1 MGNRE
6 KLLATATAIFGKKGY
21 QATSVD
27 FILDAAGVS
36 PSNFYY
42 HFKSKEKLAYEVLER
57 TFEATRERIAP
68 LFMNKRLRPSQKLEQ
83 LNRLFVEKMARDG
96 CRGGC
101 PLGNLAQELS
111 DSHPG
116 LSQRLA
122 EFFEECMEGIAGV
135 VAQGIKAGEFRKDLD
150 PRAAA
155 YLLFGS
161 LEGLIL
167 LSKSL
172 KDVAPLDRGFR
183 QALALL
189 KERN

>member
-6 KLLATATAIFGKKGY
+6 KLLTTATSIFGKRGY

-27 FILDAAGVS
+27 DILDAARVA

-42 HFKSKEKLAYEVLER
+42 HFKSKEKLAYEVLEA
-57 TFEATRERIAP
+57 TFQATRQQIAP
-68 LFMNKRLRPSQKLEQ
+68 LFMNRKLRPAEKLEH
-83 LNRLFVEKMARDG
+83 LHRLFVKKMADNG

-116 LSQRLA
+116 FRQRLA
-122 EFFEECMEGIAGV
+122 EFFEECMDGIALV
-135 VAQGIKAGEFRKDLD
+135 VAEGVRKGEFRRDIEPHD
-150 PRAAA
+150 AA
-155 YLLFGS
+155 YLLFGAI
-161 LEGLIL
+161 EGLIL

-172 KDVAPLDRGFR
+172 KDVAPLERGFR

-189 KERN
+189 KEKH

>member
-6 KLLATATAIFGKKGY
+6 KLLSTATAIFGKRGY

-27 FILDAAGVS
+27 HILGEAGVS

-42 HFKSKEKLAYEVLER
+42 HFRSKEKLAYEVLER
-57 TFEATRERIAP
+57 TFQATRQEIAP
-68 LFMNKRLRPSQKLEQ
+68 LFMNRRLRPAEKLEH
-83 LNRLFVEKMARDG
+83 LHRLFVQKMAQNG

-116 LSQRLA
+116 FRQRLA
-122 EFFEECMEGIAGV
+122 EFFGECMDGIALV
-135 VAQGIKAGEFRKDLD
+135 VSQGIKAGEFRRDID
-150 PRAAA
+150 PKSAA

-161 LEGLIL
+161 LEGLL
-167 LSKSL
+167 LLCKSL
-172 KDVAPLDRGFR
+172 KEVAPLERGFR

-189 KERN
+189 REKK

>member
-6 KLLATATAIFGKKGY
+6 KLLDAACATFGQRGY
-21 QATSVD
+21 SATSVD
-27 FILDAAGVS
+27 DLLMSAGVS

-42 HFKSKEKLAYEVLER
+42 HFKSKEELGYHVLDR
-57 TFEATRERIAP
+57 TFDAVRQEVAP
-68 LFMNKRLRPSQKLEQ
+68 IFMNRKLSAAAKLEQ
-83 LNRLFVEKMARDG
+83 LHRGFVERMSQKN
-96 CRGGC
+96 CCGGC

-116 LSQRLA
+116 FRKRLA
-122 EFFEECMEGIAGV
+122 EFFQECLDGIEGIVRQGV
-135 VAQGIKAGEFRKDLD
+135 ESGEFRKGVD
-150 PRAAA
+150 PRAAS

-167 LSKSL
+167 LSKNL

-183 QALALL
+183 QALELL
-189 KERN
+189 RK

>member
-6 KLLATATAIFGKKGY
+6 KLIATAAAIFGRRGY

-27 FILDAAGVS
+27 HILEAAGVS

-42 HFKSKEKLAYEVLER
+42 HFKSKETLAYEVLER
-57 TFEATRERIAP
+57 TFDELRKELGPI
-68 LFMNKRLRPSQKLEQ
+68 FMNRRLSAPEKLQ
-83 LNRLFVEKMARDG
+83 HLHRLFVKKMEENG

-116 LSQRLA
+116 FRQRLA
-122 EFFEECMEGIAGV
+122 EFFEECMAGIAEI
-135 VAQGIKAGEFRKDLD
+135 VAQGVREGAFRRDTD
-150 PRAAA
+150 PRATS

-161 LEGLIL
+161 IEGLIL

-172 KDVAPLDRGFR
+172 KDVAPLEQGFR

-189 KERN
+189 RKEN

>member
-6 KLLATATAIFGKKGY
+6 KLLETAVAAFGRNGY

-27 FILDAAGVS
+27 DILETARVS

-42 HFKSKEKLAYEVLER
+42 HFKSKEELALEVLECYFR
-57 TFEATRERIAP
+57 LSRQEIAP
-68 LFMNKRLRPSQKLEQ
+68 VLVNRRLGAGEKLER
-83 LNRLFVEKMARDG
+83 LGELFVNKMSSNG
-96 CRGGC
+96 CCGGC

-116 LSQRLA
+116 FRERLA
-122 EFFEECMEGIAGV
+122 EFFEECMDGFAGV
-135 VAQGIKAGEFRKDLD
+135 VAQGVKSGEFRRDVD

-155 YLLFGS
+155 FLLFGS
-161 LEGLIL
+161 VEGLIL

-172 KDVAPLDRGFR
+172 KDVAPLEEGFR
-183 QALALL
+183 QAILL
-189 KERN
+189 LRK

>member
-6 KLLATATAIFGKKGY
+6 KLIATAAAIFGRRGY

-27 FILDAAGVS
+27 HILEAAGVS

-42 HFKSKEKLAYEVLER
+42 HFKSKETLAYEVLER
-57 TFEATRERIAP
+57 TFEELRKELGPI
-68 LFMNKRLRPSQKLEQ
+68 FMNRRLSAPEKLQQ
-83 LNRLFVEKMARDG
+83 LHRLFVKKMEENG

-111 DSHPG
+111 DYHPG
-116 LSQRLA
+116 FRQRLA
-122 EFFEECMEGIAGV
+122 GFFEECLVGIAEI
-135 VAQGIKAGEFRKDLD
+135 VAQGVQEGAFRRDVD
-150 PRAAA
+150 PRAAS

-172 KDVAPLDRGFR
+172 KDVAPLEQGFR
-183 QALALL
+183 QTLALL
-189 KERN
+189 RKEN

>member
-6 KLLATATAIFGKKGY
+6 KLIATAAAIFGRRGY
-21 QATSVD
+21 RATSVD
-27 FILDAAGVS
+27 HILEAAGVS

-42 HFKSKEKLAYEVLER
+42 HFKSKETLAYEVLER
-57 TFEATRERIAP
+57 TFDELRKELGPI
-68 LFMNKRLRPSQKLEQ
+68 FMNRRLAALEKLQQ
-83 LNRLFVEKMARDG
+83 LHHLFVKKMEENG

-116 LSQRLA
+116 FRERLA
-122 EFFEECMEGIAGV
+122 EFFEECMAGISEI
-135 VAQGIKAGEFRKDLD
+135 VAQGVREGAFRRDVD

-161 LEGLIL
+161 IEGLIL
-167 LSKSL
+167 LAKSL
-172 KDVAPLDRGFR
+172 KELAPLKEGFR
-183 QALALL
+183 QALSLL
-189 KERN
+189 RKEN

>member
-6 KLLATATAIFGKKGY
+6 KLLEAACTTFGQKGY

-27 FILDAAGVS
+27 DLLGAAKVS

-42 HFKSKEKLAYEVLER
+42 HFKSKEELAYEVLDR
-57 TFEATRERIAP
+57 TFDAVRRELAP
-68 LFMNKRLRPSQKLEQ
+68 VFVNRQLSAVAKLEH
-83 LNRLFVEKMARDG
+83 LHRHFVKEMSDR
-96 CRGGC
+96 CCCGGC

-116 LSQRLA
+116 FRKRLA
-122 EFFEECMEGIAGV
+122 AFFEECMEGFAGIV
-135 VAQGIKAGEFRKDLD
+135 RQGVEAGEFRRNLD
-150 PRAAA
+150 PRAAS

-161 LEGLIL
+161 IEGLIL

-172 KDVAPLDRGFR
+172 KDTAPLDRGFR
-183 QALALL
+183 QCLELL
-189 KERN
+189 KK